1 MAMHNIDVDG
11 AVQRITEKM
20 EWVSE
25 RSKDK
30 IPYKTV
36 NGVHDD
42 LSRSDINW
50 WTNGFWPG
58 IQWLLYHETG
68 SQKHADIAREAERKL
83 DRCFEE
89 YYGIHHDAGFM
100 WLLSAAADYRLTGD
114 PLARKR
120 ALHAANLLAG
130 RFNPAGNFIR
140 AWNGTDNSGW
150 AIIDCMMNLALLYWA
165 SEETGDHRFREI
177 AMRHADM
184 AAKCFVRPDG
194 SVKHIVVF
202 DPVSGE
208 MLEELGGQGYAK
220 GTSWTRGQAWGL
232 YGFMISWK
240 HTNRKVY
247 LETAKKIADYFI
259 SQIPESGL
267 IPVDF
272 CQPET
277 PRLEDSMAAAIA
289 AGGMIELS
297 RELGE
302 DGEQYLDAAK
312 KMLDALLTER
322 CCWTKDSD
330 GILERCTA
338 AYHNQEKETN
348 IIYGDY
354 FLIEAVLK
362 LKGNDVFLW

>member
-1 MAMHNIDVDG
+1 MENHSIDVNS

-20 EWVSE
+20 DWVSE
-25 RSKDK
+25 RSKSK

-36 NGVHDD
+36 DGVHDD
-42 LSRSDINW
+42 LSESDINW
-50 WTNGFWPG
+50 WTNGFWSG

-68 SQKHADIAREAERKL
+68 NEKHAAIARSVEQKL

-89 YYGIHHDAGFM
+89 FYGIHHDAGFM

-114 PLARKR
+114 LEARRR

-165 SEETGDHRFREI
+165 SEETADPRYRQI
-177 AMRHADM
+177 AECHADT
-184 AAKCFVRPDG
+184 AARCFVRSDG
-194 SVKHIVVF
+194 SVRHIVIF
-202 DPVSGE
+202 DPESGE
-208 MLEELGGQGYAK
+208 MIDDLGGQGYAK
-220 GTSWTRGQAWGL
+220 GSSWTRGQAWGI
-232 YGFMISWK
+232 YGFTISWK
-240 HTNRKVY
+240 HTQKELY
-247 LETAKKIADYFI
+247 LETVRKIADYFI
-259 SQIPESGL
+259 SQIPADSL

-277 PRLEDSMAAAIA
+277 PHLEDSMAAAIA
-289 AGGMIELS
+289 ACGMIELS

-302 DGEQYLDAAK
+302 EGVPYLDAAK
-312 KMLDALLTER
+312 RMLAALLAKR
-322 CCWTKDSD
+322 CCWTKESD

-354 FLIEAVLK
+354 FLIEAVFK
-362 LKGNDVFLW
+362 LNGNDAFLW